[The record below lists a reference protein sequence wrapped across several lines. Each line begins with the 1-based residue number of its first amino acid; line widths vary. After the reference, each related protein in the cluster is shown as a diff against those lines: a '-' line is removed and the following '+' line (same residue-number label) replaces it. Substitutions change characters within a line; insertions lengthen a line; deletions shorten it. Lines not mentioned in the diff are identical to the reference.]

1 MSVNVT
7 YYSNKIKDENHMIIS
22 IDTGEAFNKTQH
34 PFMIKILNK
43 AGIEGTLFNI
53 TKALSGEL
61 LNIGLVNYF

>member
-1 MSVNVT
+1 
-7 YYSNKIKDENHMIIS
+7 MIIS